1 MSSGKGKT
9 YFQAILTI
17 IVWSI
22 FLISLLRMCVVYN
35 TLPDQIGVHFAA
47 DGSFDLIAD
56 KKFAWYPYVL
66 SLIILLICELLGFWI
81 GKIKTGLKISKKGEA
96 QIRNAVH
103 VFLNVFKT
111 GAVIFFSGIWADC
124 VIKQQKLNNTIAGGI
139 SIIFLLSIIAFLTAV
154 VVIRLKESRKE

>member
-9 YFQAILTI
+9 YFQAILII

-66 SLIILLICELLGFWI
+66 LIIILLIRELLGFWI
-81 GKIKTGLKISKKGEA
+81 GKIKTGFVN
-96 QIRNAVH
+96 R
-103 VFLNVFKT
+103 
-111 GAVIFFSGIWADC
+111 AD
-124 VIKQQKLNNTIAGGI
+124 QHDQ
-139 SIIFLLSIIAFLTAV
+139 LLWQDPGSV
-154 VVIRLKESRKE
+154 RGK